1 MNDKTQF
8 QKLLSQFKLVD
19 LFNDLGWDRPSL
31 RPQIVSIEGQEYTLT
46 QVAHKRGVV
55 VFVEVLK
62 LGGQADVVAMLPQ
75 QLQAQAVDGA
85 EKRAVECVEY
95 FQLHPGFQNA
105 LSGALLHFRR
115 RAIGVSHN
123 DE

>member
-55 VFVEVLK
+55 VFRCSP
-62 LGGQADVVAMLPQ
+62 DAMGNIPS
-75 QLQAQAVDGA
+75 
-85 EKRAVECVEY
+85 RAVLLKIEREATKIAHEH
-95 FQLHPGFQNA
+95 L
-105 LSGALLHFRR
+105 LS
-115 RAIGVSHN
+115 IS
-123 DE
+123 